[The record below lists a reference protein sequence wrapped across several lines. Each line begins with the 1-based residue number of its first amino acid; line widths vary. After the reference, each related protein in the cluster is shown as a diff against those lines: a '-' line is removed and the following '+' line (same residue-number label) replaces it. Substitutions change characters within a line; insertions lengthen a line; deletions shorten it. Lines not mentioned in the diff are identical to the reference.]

1 VLVPD
6 PVVSP
11 PGILVS
17 VHDPEGRLFT
27 TIEPVPTRHVG
38 CVIVPAVGADGMA
51 FTVRAY
57 VASASVHGEPS
68 GLFDLTVM
76 VITFPASA
84 ATGV

>member
-1 VLVPD
+1 MLVPD

-11 PGILVS
+11 PGVRVS
-17 VHDPEGRLFT
+17 VHEPEGKLFT
-27 TIEPVPTRHVG
+27 IIEPVPTRHVG
-38 CVIVPAVGADGMA
+38 CVIVPAVGTEGIA

-68 GLFDLTVM
+68 GLFVLTVM

-84 ATGV
+84 VTGV